1 MINIKII
8 DSHVTVNRHHHSS
21 SHRTALIADIPPANK
36 ATSPTDAA
44 AKFSRPT
51 LSRAVDHAP
60 VTPLYK
66 STTST
71 LVKLSAV
78 SAEAQLRKQSIEGQ
92 SETQN
97 QAQKIQVKQPIHN
110 ITQVICSTAPNM
122 MKLHTCIYTPRE
134 HGHVASRC
142 GCKIPAPHAEL
153 SRRPRALRTRHAE
166 CSALHHH
173 HHQRSSH
180 WQRLAHAAWFA
191 RR

>member
-1 MINIKII
+1 MTNIKIL

-21 SHRTALIADIPPANK
+21 SHRTALIADMPPANK

-66 STTST
+66 STTSI
-71 LVKLSAV
+71 LVKSSSLSAE
-78 SAEAQLRKQSIEGQ
+78 SQLRKQSIEGH

-97 QAQKIQVKQPIHN
+97 QAQKIQVKQPIHTF
-110 ITQVICSTAPNM
+110 TQVICGTAPNVI
-122 MKLHTCIYTPRE
+122 KLHTCIYTPRE
-134 HGHVASRC
+134 QGHVASRC

-153 SRRPRALRTRHAE
+153 SRRPRALRTRHTKCGAR
-166 CSALHHH
+166 HHH
-173 HHQRSSH
+173 HHHERSSY
-180 WQRLAHAAWFA
+180 WQQPAHAAWVA
-191 RR
+191 